1 MAELRSFFA
10 RNLHSPA
17 RPMMEGAPLMATSAG
32 QPFPAPPSCRQASS
46 LSSEQSSR
54 DANSLHRQAMSDG
67 TGRAPLI
74 AAVYLKGAKVFRSVA
89 CVVFLFAAATFSV
102 ACDESMAAPSPTS
115 QSAAAASV
123 TEGVWKLQSFQRV
136 DSTIVPVPDP
146 DRFTIEIAPDGR
158 LAVRADCNRCSASYS
173 QSSGALRVGP
183 AMACTKAFCST
194 TAPFDEQ
201 YTAALSDATLVRATA
216 TSLEFVSSA
225 GVLKFAR

>member
-1 MAELRSFFA
+1 MARRML
-10 RNLHSPA
+10 
-17 RPMMEGAPLMATSAG
+17 
-32 QPFPAPPSCRQASS
+32 PSS
-46 LSSEQSSR
+46 
-54 DANSLHRQAMSDG
+54 
-67 TGRAPLI
+67 T
-74 AAVYLKGAKVFRSVA
+74 VYLKGAKVLRSVA
-89 CVVFLFAAATFSV
+89 CVVFLLAAATFSV

-183 AMACTKAFCST
+183 AMACTRAFCST

>member
-1 MAELRSFFA
+1 M
-10 RNLHSPA
+10 
-17 RPMMEGAPLMATSAG
+17 
-32 QPFPAPPSCRQASS
+32 
-46 LSSEQSSR
+46 
-54 DANSLHRQAMSDG
+54 
-67 TGRAPLI
+67 
-74 AAVYLKGAKVFRSVA
+74 FRSIA
-89 CVVFLFAAATFSV
+89 CTVFLFAAATFSA
-102 ACDESMAAPSPTS
+102 ACDESLAAPSPTS
-115 QSAAAASV
+115 QSATAAAPV

-183 AMACTKAFCST
+183 AMACTRAFCST

>member
-1 MAELRSFFA
+1 ML
-10 RNLHSPA
+10 
-17 RPMMEGAPLMATSAG
+17 PLS
-32 QPFPAPPSCRQASS
+32 
-46 LSSEQSSR
+46 
-54 DANSLHRQAMSDG
+54 
-67 TGRAPLI
+67 
-74 AAVYLKGAKVFRSVA
+74 AVYLKGAKVLRSVA
-89 CVVFLFAAATFSV
+89 CVLFLLAAATFSV

-115 QSAAAASV
+115 QSAAAV

-183 AMACTKAFCST
+183 AMACTRAFCST

-201 YTAALSDATLVRATA
+201 FTAALSDATLVRATA

-225 GVLKFAR
+225 GVLKLAR